1 MIPGDDMSTQ
11 TVVLGSVSIAT
22 ILGAQPFGI
31 SIETITIGT
40 AFAIIGVVG
49 RAAFEMQKS
58 SENPGG
64 MPLTHVAGWV
74 ASGLIGAP
82 FVTILYL
89 VILKM
94 INVQS
99 DSVSIIGLMFFG
111 FSGPRMLTWLLNTGI
126 GVLNKKAGL
135 SIPTLGQNQDGKS
148 P

>member
-1 MIPGDDMSTQ
+1 MIPGDDMTTQ
-11 TVVLGSVSIAT
+11 SVVLGGISLAT
-22 ILGAQPFGI
+22 ILGAQPYGI
-31 SIETITIGT
+31 SIETIMIGT
-40 AFAIIGVVG
+40 AFSIIGVVG

-64 MPLTHVAGWV
+64 MTLTHVAGWV
-74 ASGLIGAP
+74 AAGLIGAP

-94 INVQS
+94 MNVQS

-126 GVLNKKAGL
+126 GVLNKRSGL
-135 SIPTLGQNQDGKS
+135 SIPQIGQKQDGKTQ
-148 P
+148 